1 MRRLLLLCLLLLA
14 LPTWAD
20 TGQQRA
26 VAAGRSLVGTPAPRL
41 QLKTIDGQVIDLG
54 KLYGRK
60 AVYLKFWA
68 TWCVPCREQMPHFER
83 TFEQAGSDLAVIAI
97 DVGFEDSIAQVRKY
111 RREVGLKMP
120 IVFDTDGSLGEAF
133 RLRVTP
139 QHVVIGRDGRIAF
152 VGHEI
157 NEALEHALVAARHA
171 DAAPPVVQAAVRPA
185 GASAHRDVDA
195 RLPALAI
202 DTLDGGRFRIGAG
215 APAQPT
221 VLVFVSPWCESYLA
235 DSRPAFAAACRRM
248 REQVAS
254 LSGTSGVRWL
264 GIASGLWAERADV
277 EAWQRKHALAMP
289 LALDA
294 DGALFRRFGVM
305 HVPTVLLA
313 DAQGRIVRRLDG
325 QGDLAA
331 ALRSLLA
338 SGSAR

>member
-1 MRRLLLLCLLLLA
+1 MRRLLLVCLLLLA
-14 LPTWAD
+14 LPSWAD
-20 TGQQRA
+20 SGQQRA
-26 VAAGRSLVGTPAPRL
+26 VAAGRGLVGTPAPRL
-41 QLKTIDGQVIDLG
+41 VLQTIDGQTIDLG
-54 KLYGRK
+54 KLYGKK

-83 TFEQAGSDLAVIAI
+83 TYEQAGSDLAVIAI
-97 DVGFEDSIAQVRKY
+97 DVGFEDSVEQVRKY

-120 IVFDTDGSLGEAF
+120 IVFDTDGALGEAF

-152 VGHEI
+152 VGHEV
-157 NEALEHALVAARHA
+157 NGALEHALLAARRTDAVPPVAQA
-171 DAAPPVVQAAVRPA
+171 DAVP
-185 GASAHRDVDA
+185 AHRDADEH
-195 RLPALAI
+195 LPALAI
-202 DTLDGGRFRIGAG
+202 ATLDGGPFRIGAG

-235 DSRPAFAAACRRM
+235 DSRPAYAAACRRM

-254 LSGTSGVRWL
+254 LSATPGVRWL
-264 GIASGLWAERADV
+264 GIASGLWAERTDV
-277 EAWQRKHALAMP
+277 EAWRRKYAVAMP

-325 QGDLAA
+325 QADLAA
-331 ALRSLLA
+331 ALRPLL
-338 SGSAR
+338 GTGKAR

>member
-1 MRRLLLLCLLLLA
+1 MRLLLLCLLLLA
-14 LPTWAD
+14 FPTWAD

-41 QLKTIDGQVIDLG
+41 QLKTIDGQAIDLG

-97 DVGFEDSIAQVRKY
+97 DVGFEDSVEQVRKY

-120 IVFDTDGSLGEAF
+120 IVFDTDGALGEAF

-152 VGHEI
+152 VGHEV
-157 NEALEHALVAARHA
+157 NGALEQALVAARHA
-171 DAAPPVVQAAVRPA
+171 DAAPPVAQTLAAP
-185 GASAHRDVDA
+185 AHRDADDG
-195 RLPALAI
+195 LPALAI

-235 DSRPAFAAACRRM
+235 DSRPAFAVACRRM

-277 EAWQRKHALAMP
+277 EAWQRKHTVAIP

-325 QGDLAA
+325 QGDLTA
-331 ALRSLLA
+331 ALRSLLDA
-338 SGSAR
+338 GRTR

>member
-1 MRRLLLLCLLLLA
+1 MRRLLLVCLLLLA
-14 LPTWAD
+14 LPSWAD
-20 TGQQRA
+20 SGQQRA
-26 VAAGRSLVGTPAPRL
+26 VAAGRGLVGTPAPRL
-41 QLKTIDGQVIDLG
+41 VLQTIDGQTIDLG
-54 KLYGRK
+54 KLYSKK

-83 TFEQAGSDLAVIAI
+83 TYEQAGSDLAVIAI
-97 DVGFEDSIAQVRKY
+97 DVGFEDSVEQVRKY

-120 IVFDTDGSLGEAF
+120 IVFDTDGALGEAF

-152 VGHEI
+152 VGHEV
-157 NEALEHALVAARHA
+157 NGALEHALLAARRTDAVPPVAQA
-171 DAAPPVVQAAVRPA
+171 DAVP
-185 GASAHRDVDA
+185 AHRDADEH
-195 RLPALAI
+195 LPALAI
-202 DTLDGGRFRIGAG
+202 ATLDGGPFRIGAG

-235 DSRPAFAAACRRM
+235 DSRPAYAAACRRM

-254 LSGTSGVRWL
+254 LSATPGVRWL

-277 EAWQRKHALAMP
+277 EAWRRKYAVAMP

-325 QGDLAA
+325 QADLAA
-331 ALRSLLA
+331 ALRPLL
-338 SGSAR
+338 GTGKAR

>member
-1 MRRLLLLCLLLLA
+1 MRHLLLLCLLMLA

-26 VAAGRSLVGTPAPRL
+26 VAAGRGLVGTPAPRL

-54 KLYGRK
+54 RLYGRK

-83 TFEQAGSDLAVIAI
+83 TFERAGSDLAVIAV
-97 DVGFEDSIAQVRKY
+97 DVGFEDSVEQVRKY

-152 VGHEI
+152 VGHQVDD
-157 NEALEHALVAARHA
+157 ALEQALVAARHA
-171 DAAPPVVQAAVRPA
+171 DAAPPVAQVVAAPA
-185 GASAHRDVDA
+185 RRAADE

-202 DTLDGGRFRIGAG
+202 DTLDHGLFRIGAG

-248 REQVAS
+248 REQVQS
-254 LSGTSGVRWL
+254 LYATPGVRWL

-277 EAWQRKHALAMP
+277 EAWQREHAVAMP

-325 QGDLAA
+325 QADLAA
-331 ALRSLLA
+331 ALRPLLDP
-338 SGSAR
+338 GKGH

>member
-14 LPTWAD
+14 LPSWAD
-20 TGQQRA
+20 SGQQRA
-26 VAAGRSLVGTPAPRL
+26 VAAGRGLVGAPAPRL
-41 QLKTIDGQVIDLG
+41 RLTTIDGQTIDLG

-83 TFEQAGSDLAVIAI
+83 TFEQAGSDLAVIAV
-97 DVGFEDSIAQVRKY
+97 DVGFEDSVEQVRKY

-120 IVFDTDGSLGEAF
+120 IVFDTNGTLGEAF

-152 VGHEI
+152 VGHEV

-171 DAAPPVVQAAVRPA
+171 DAPPVAPSMQAPVHR
-185 GASAHRDVDA
+185 SADA

-235 DSRPAFAAACRRM
+235 ASRPAFAAACRRM

-254 LSGTSGVRWL
+254 LSATPGVRWL

-277 EAWQRKHALAMP
+277 EAWRRKYAVAMP

-294 DGALFRRFGVM
+294 EGALFRRFGVM

-331 ALRSLLA
+331 ALRPLLDA
-338 SGSAR
+338 GSAR